1 VGALNE
7 PSSRFSFEIEA
18 RRSGF
23 RMSCG
28 QQVFG
33 YDERDL
39 VALGGLISDRGKAD
53 STHLRTAA
61 FNHQLSYAL
70 EKLGRHSELCGYCE
84 TTPEVFRNPSKT
96 GNGCGKVSDHN
107 CLLPLSRVRVMPPP
121 QRIYLAFWLFLCL
134 VSESSEK
141 TSAGWAFGCLQ
152 AQRLDA
158 RRATRRLRV
167 QRYACYC
174 GAAKCS
180 NGSAL

>member
-1 VGALNE
+1 MRVRLSHVLWAAG
-7 PSSRFSFEIEA
+7 
-18 RRSGF
+18 
-23 RMSCG
+23 
-28 QQVFG
+28 VG

-121 QRIYLAFWLFLCL
+121 QRIYLASWLFLCV

-141 TSAGWAFGCLQ
+141 TSTCWAFGCLQ
-152 AQRLDA
+152 A
-158 RRATRRLRV
+158 
-167 QRYACYC
+167 
-174 GAAKCS
+174 
-180 NGSAL
+180 